1 MNIGNFAARSVALA
15 ILCTVVFGC
24 QTTKLADLSAGQ
36 TGSVAYEGYSG
47 ETLTAN
53 LRLPEAASGK
63 VPAVIL
69 VHGSG
74 GIGYREATWGAF
86 FRKHG
91 YATMVI
97 DMFGPRGFTPMS
109 GKNVGG
115 YDDVIDAFNMLRTHP
130 RIDPDRVAVMGWS
143 WGAGITL
150 SSAVMTEGRGKG
162 HTFKAHVSMYPVCGV
177 NAVPYAG
184 PKDAKILVV
193 IGTKD
198 TYTKDWQC
206 KEIVDKGVRD
216 GRDVKLIVYD
226 GAFHGFDG
234 NKSATFTHLA
244 FGRQTIKPDAR
255 ITEQARKDVLAFIHG
270 AM

>member
-1 MNIGNFAARSVALA
+1 MFKTLIARAVAPILICAAIA
-15 ILCTVVFGC
+15 GC
-24 QTTKLADLSAGQ
+24 QTTQKMTDLSKGE
-36 TGSVAYEGYSG
+36 TGYVAYEGYGG

-53 LRLPEAASGK
+53 LQLPETGAAK
-63 VPAVIL
+63 LPAVIL
-69 VHGSG
+69 VHGSA

-86 FRKHG
+86 FREHG

-115 YDDVIDAFNMLRTHP
+115 YDDVIDAFNMLQTHP

-184 PKDAKILVV
+184 PKEAKILVV
-193 IGTKD
+193 IGTED

-206 KEIVDKGVRD
+206 KQIVDKGVED

-226 GAFHGFDG
+226 GAYHGFDG

-244 FGRQTIKPDAR
+244 FGQQTIRPDAE
-255 ITEQARKDVLAFIHG
+255 ITRRARKDVLAFIES